1 MANELKRVT
10 LDGKQPK
17 FKVGDEVTWTS
28 QANGGV
34 ITKKGT
40 VVAILEPGE
49 DATKH
54 VIEASKAAGERYGS
68 GRDRTGGGTIHQR
81 YLVKVPREGVAGA
94 LAPYWYS
101 PLVSVADRP
110 TTRVRRGK
118 VVEIPPEWQGQVTG
132 HQTKNKRRQAAIV
145 KRKTAAPGSE
155 TRRERREA
163 DKRAAKGAV

>member
-1 MANELKRVT
+1 MANELKRVA

-17 FKVGDEVTWTS
+17 RKVGDEVTWTS

-34 ITKKGT
+34 TTKVG
-40 VVAILEPGE
+40 VIVEILEPGSE
-49 DATKH
+49 SSPRVRALDA
-54 VIEASKAAGERYGS
+54 ADGLPYQS

-132 HQTKNKRRQAAIV
+132 HQTKNRRRQAAIV

-155 TRRERREA
+155 TRRERRES
-163 DKRAAKGAV
+163 DKRAPKEAV